1 MKKVSG
7 GFALWTPGEKTERGR
22 ERKGKEKGR
31 ENGEEGN
38 GKGVVK
44 EREGE
49 LGSKAIG
56 DLEGVKKR
64 REGKDRGLEK

>member
-7 GFALWTPGEKTERGR
+7 GFAPWTPGERTEKG
-22 ERKGKEKGR
+22 EGKGKGG
-31 ENGEEGN
+31 ENGGEEGN
-38 GKGVVK
+38 GRGVK

-56 DLEGVKKR
+56 DLEAKG
-64 REGKDRGLEK
+64 

>member
-7 GFALWTPGEKTERGR
+7 GFAPWTPRKEQ
-22 ERKGKEKGR
+22 RKGKGKGRGR

-38 GKGVVK
+38 GKGGVK

-56 DLEGVKKR
+56 DLEGVKER
-64 REGKDRGLEK
+64 REGRDRG

>member
-7 GFALWTPGEKTERGR
+7 GFAPGPPGKKTEKGEGKGKERGR
-22 ERKGKEKGR
+22 E
-31 ENGEEGN
+31 NAGEEGN
-38 GKGVVK
+38 GKGGVK

-64 REGKDRGLEK
+64 REGRDRG

>member
-7 GFALWTPGEKTERGR
+7 GFAPWTPGERTE
-22 ERKGKEKGR
+22 KGKGKGR
-31 ENGEEGN
+31 ENGGEEGN
-38 GKGVVK
+38 GKGGVK

-49 LGSKAIG
+49 FGSKAIG

-64 REGKDRGLEK
+64 REGRDRG

>member
-7 GFALWTPGEKTERGR
+7 GFAPWTPGERTE
-22 ERKGKEKGR
+22 KGKGKGR
-31 ENGEEGN
+31 RRENGGEEGN
-38 GKGVVK
+38 GKGGVK

-64 REGKDRGLEK
+64 REGRDRG

>member
-7 GFALWTPGEKTERGR
+7 GFAPWTPGERTKKGEGKG
-22 ERKGKEKGR
+22 KGKEKG
-31 ENGEEGN
+31 GEEVN
-38 GKGVVK
+38 GKGGVE
-44 EREGE
+44 ERQGE

-64 REGKDRGLEK
+64 REGRDRG